1 MVVEI
6 KVDLQPKVMA
16 TGVEAPQESAEVDA
30 RLSQALAGDGGEAQ
44 VAGGPAKPLKAN
56 DIDYSALQKG
66 DRSRACELATR
77 SLNEV
82 NDLVRVFNK
91 DFHAKPYTP
100 PYDDFPKPEQFAQF
114 KKGERYNLW
123 ADAVKEWVEDCKQ
136 DMQAERDANLAD
148 LQSEFNAK
156 IDRNLVALC
165 AGFEITLEMMQTMF
179 EEVKG
184 DMAKFYEKINAAIRN
199 AQNAVIANDNA
210 NAAGLH
216 NHIEGVTDGIHQ
228 HISYES
234 GAIHNHIQYEADR
247 LHEQIFDEAE
257 FLADEIDGVRSDVQQ
272 VGQDV
277 QQVRQNQEDEQE
289 RNRIKAYIANC
300 WQNKPIV
307 TQGLLREFYRSK
319 GKHIDKPGGLLPV
332 PDRDNNALQS
342 IIENMSLQELK
353 EFEAMLRSNRATADI
368 D

>member
-1 MVVEI
+1 MN
-6 KVDLQPKVMA
+6 K
-16 TGVEAPQESAEVDA
+16 
-30 RLSQALAGDGGEAQ
+30 
-44 VAGGPAKPLKAN
+44 N
-56 DIDYSALQKG
+56 DIYEVKIEDVTEEGLGVGRADGMAVFVKDTAPG
-66 DRSRACELATR
+66 DL
-77 SLNEV
+77 
-82 NDLVRVFNK
+82 
-91 DFHAKPYTP
+91 
-100 PYDDFPKPEQFAQF
+100 
-114 KKGERYNLW
+114 
-123 ADAVKEWVEDCKQ
+123 
-136 DMQAERDANLAD
+136 
-148 LQSEFNAK
+148 AK
-156 IDRNLVALC
+156 IKIVKVKKSYAYGRLEEIITPSSSRVEPVCSVARQC
-165 AGFEITLEMMQTMF
+165 GGCTL
-179 EEVKG
+179 
-184 DMAKFYEKINAAIRN
+184 
-199 AQNAVIANDNA
+199 
-210 NAAGLH
+210 
-216 NHIEGVTDGIHQ
+216 Q

-332 PDRDNNALQS
+332 PVRDNNALQS